1 MAADALPVIE
11 VRGTSVAGAAGV
23 AVRGELDMS
32 TAPLLDESL
41 DAAIRDSAG
50 TFVVDVTRVTFV
62 DSTGV
67 NVLLRARALLGR
79 TDREIVVVCPPGQVR
94 RVLELVG
101 VDDLFAIYDTREEAA
116 AALG

>member
-1 MAADALPVIE
+1 MTTDALPVIE

-32 TAPLLDESL
+32 TAPLLAESL
-41 DAAIRDSAG
+41 DAAIRDSTG
-50 TFVVDVTRVTFV
+50 PFVVDLTKLAFL
-62 DSTGV
+62 DSSGV

-79 TDREIVVVCPPGQVR
+79 GDREIVVVCPPGQVR

-101 VDDLFAIYDTREEAA
+101 IDDLFAIYGTREEAA
-116 AALG
+116 ASLG